1 MHILFL
7 DESGKPDEKV
17 FALGGVAIRAD
28 DWRLT
33 RDRLAA
39 ALSEHGWPADRE
51 LKWHGCRTGSVPPAV
66 ADAAYATLASCPITC
81 FVCLLRPLAGRQS
94 HPELFASSEDTYA
107 TALTFLAERFQRF
120 LAEQG
125 SYGLIVLDSRRSELD
140 ERMRRF
146 FERLREQGTPYLSFE
161 RLIDCLM
168 FAPSHL
174 STGLQIAD
182 LVVGATLAAR
192 RRQGDASRWFKQLEP
207 RFARHP
213 ARGTIDGVGVKV
225 FPEPAGDRR
234 REAPGRLFD
243 ATDQRRPDGTYTSQ
257 GDSSGGSS
265 ATAAPEASST

>member
-1 MHILFL
+1 MHVLFL

-39 ALSEHGWPADRE
+39 ALSEQGWPADRE
-51 LKWHGCRTGSVPPAV
+51 LKWHGCRTGTVPPAV
-66 ADAAYATLASCPITC
+66 ADAVYATLASCPITC

-94 HPELFASSEDTYA
+94 HPELFASGEDTYA

-120 LAEQG
+120 LADQE

-168 FAPSHL
+168 LAPSHL

-182 LVVGATLAAR
+182 LVVGATLGAR

-213 ARGTIDGVGVKV
+213 ARGTIEGVGIKV
-225 FPEPAGDRR
+225 FPEPVSGTRL
-234 REAPGRLFD
+234 EAPGRLFD
-243 ATDQRRPDGTYTSQ
+243 ATDRRRPGEIYTSRK
-257 GDSSGGSS
+257 GPGGTS
-265 ATAAPEASST
+265 ASADPRASSS